1 MDLFKI
7 KSFKF
12 FIFFALGL
20 LIFLQ
25 GIFMLPVLDRDEARF
40 ATATKNMLE
49 TGDFIDIE
57 LEGVKRYKKPI
68 GIYWA
73 QSLTTNLLG
82 SEPYDKIWTYRIP
95 SLLGVMLSILLVFF
109 STKNIYGSNIAS
121 TAIVLLSCSFLLITE
136 IHQAKSDGLLFL
148 CINVC
153 NFILLHALKNKGK
166 NIKLNK
172 ILLFWIFLAFGTLIK
187 GPIIFIY
194 SILPVIVFT
203 LVKGNNELKIFFKN
217 YLGYLVYF
225 SIVLPWFILITIK
238 SDWFFWKESLGH
250 DLFKKVVSSQES
262 HGFFPGYYF
271 ISFYL
276 FFWPG
281 CIYIIPVIRSF
292 YYKIKKFEINHENL
306 FLVCII
312 VPGYLVYELIPTKL
326 PHYILPIYPALSILV
341 AVFLNENSKNT
352 QILFKPIYLPL
363 FLVFPLSIVSL
374 HTYAINEFS
383 FFDLYFFTLI
393 FVFAVI
399 ILFCLNF
406 FKRKKLK
413 EFLMF
418 ALLFQTLNYF
428 SIIYYLNPNLEKL
441 WIAKNISNYSDLY
454 KNYEI
459 YHYGFNEPS
468 LVFMMGHK
476 SKRKSINDVKD
487 IIKSKKEFLF
497 FVSGDES
504 EKFIEFSKDKENFKF
519 VESFIGYNYSQGK
532 YISTSV
538 FKSYGSH

>member
-7 KSFKF
+7 KNLKF
-12 FIFFALGL
+12 FIFFSLGL

-73 QSLTTNLLG
+73 QSFATNLLG

-95 SLLGVMLSILLVFF
+95 SFLGIMLSVLLIFF
-109 STKNIYGSNIAS
+109 STKNIYGVKIAS
-121 TAIVLLSCSFLLITE
+121 TVIILLSCSFLLITE
-136 IHQAKSDGLLFL
+136 MHQAKSDGLLFL

-153 NFILLHALKNKGK
+153 NFLLLYTLKKNGK

-172 ILLFWIFLAFGTLIK
+172 ILLFWVFLAFGTLIK

-194 SILPVIVFT
+194 VVLPMVVFT
-203 LVKGNNELKIFFKN
+203 IVKGNNVLKVFFKN
-217 YLGYLVYF
+217 YLGYIVYF
-225 SIVLPWFILITIK
+225 SIVLPWFIIITIK
-238 SDWFFWKESLGH
+238 SDWSFWKESLGH

-281 CIYIIPVIRSF
+281 CIYLFPVIRSF
-292 YYKIKKFEINHENL
+292 FLKIKKFEINQENL

-312 VPGYLVYELIPTKL
+312 LPGYIVYEIIPTKL
-326 PHYILPIYPALSILV
+326 PHYVLPIYPALSILT

-352 QILFKPIYLPL
+352 QILLKPIYLPL
-363 FLVFPLSIVSL
+363 FLIFPFAIVSIY
-374 HTYAINEFS
+374 TYAIYEFS
-383 FFDLYFFTLI
+383 IFDIYFFILI
-393 FVFAVI
+393 FLFI
-399 ILFCLNF
+399 IIIIFCLNF

-413 EFLMF
+413 ELLVIT
-418 ALLFQTLNYF
+418 LLFQILNYF
-428 SIIYYLNPNLEKL
+428 SIIYYLNPNLKKL

-454 KNYEI
+454 NNYEI

-476 SKRKSINDVKD
+476 SKRKGIEDVKD
-487 IIKSKKEFLF
+487 IINNKKEFLF

-504 EKFIEFSKDKENFKF
+504 EKFMEFSRDKENFKF
-519 VESFIGYNYSQGK
+519 VESFIGYNYSKGK
-532 YISTSV
+532 YILTSV
-538 FKSYGSH
+538 FKSHGSH

>member
-7 KSFKF
+7 KNFKF
-12 FIFFALGL
+12 FIFFSLGL

-73 QSLTTNLLG
+73 QSFATNLLG

-95 SLLGVMLSILLVFF
+95 SFLGIMLSILLIFF
-109 STKNIYGSNIAS
+109 STKNIYGVKIAS
-121 TAIVLLSCSFLLITE
+121 TVIILLSSSFLLITE
-136 IHQAKSDGLLFL
+136 MHQAKSDGLLFL

-153 NFILLHALKNKGK
+153 NFLLLYTLKRKGK
-166 NIKLNK
+166 NIKLDK
-172 ILLFWIFLAFGTLIK
+172 ILLFWIFMAFGTLIK

-194 SILPVIVFT
+194 VILPVIVFT
-203 LVKGNNELKIFFKN
+203 VVKGNNVLKIFFKN
-217 YLGYLVYF
+217 YFGYIVYF
-225 SIVLPWFILITIK
+225 SIVLPWFIVITIK
-238 SDWFFWKESLGH
+238 SDWTFWQESLGH

-281 CIYIIPVIRSF
+281 CIYLFPVIRSF
-292 YYKIKKFEINHENL
+292 FLKIKKFEINQEDL
-306 FLVCII
+306 YLVCII

-326 PHYILPIYPALSILV
+326 PHYVLPIYPALSILT

-352 QILFKPIYLPL
+352 QILLKPIYLPL
-363 FLVFPLSIVSL
+363 FLIFPLAIVSL
-374 HTYAINEFS
+374 YTYAIYEFS
-383 FFDLYFFTLI
+383 LFDSYFFIQIFLFILI
-393 FVFAVI
+393 I
-399 ILFCLNF
+399 ILCLNLF
-406 FKRKKLK
+406 TRKRLK
-413 EFLMF
+413 EFLLIT
-418 ALLFQTLNYF
+418 LLFQTFNYF
-428 SIIYYLNPNLEKL
+428 SIIYYLNPNLKKL
-441 WIAKNISNYSDLY
+441 WIAKNISNYSELY
-454 KNYEI
+454 NSYEI

-476 SKRKSINDVKD
+476 SERKSLDDVKD
-487 IIKSKKEFLF
+487 IINNNKEFLF

-504 EKFIEFSKDKENFKF
+504 EKFMKFSKDKENFKF

-532 YISTSV
+532 YILTSV
-538 FKSYGSH
+538 FKSHGSH

>member
-7 KSFKF
+7 KNLKF
-12 FIFFALGL
+12 FIFFSLGL

-73 QSLTTNLLG
+73 QSFATNLLG

-95 SLLGVMLSILLVFF
+95 SFLGIMLSVLLIFF
-109 STKNIYGSNIAS
+109 STKNIYGVKIAS
-121 TAIVLLSCSFLLITE
+121 TVIILLSCSFLLITE
-136 IHQAKSDGLLFL
+136 MHQAKSDGLLFL

-153 NFILLHALKNKGK
+153 NFLLLYTLKKNGK

-172 ILLFWIFLAFGTLIK
+172 ILLFWVFLAFGTLIK

-194 SILPVIVFT
+194 VVLPMVVFT
-203 LVKGNNELKIFFKN
+203 IVKGNNVLKVFFKN
-217 YLGYLVYF
+217 YLGYIVYF
-225 SIVLPWFILITIK
+225 SIVLPWFIIITIK
-238 SDWFFWKESLGH
+238 SDWSFWKESLGH

-281 CIYIIPVIRSF
+281 CIYLFPVIRSF
-292 YYKIKKFEINHENL
+292 FLKIKKFEINQENL

-312 VPGYLVYELIPTKL
+312 LPGYIVYEIIPTKL
-326 PHYILPIYPALSILV
+326 PHYVLPIYPALSILT

-352 QILFKPIYLPL
+352 QILLKPIYLPL
-363 FLVFPLSIVSL
+363 FLIFPFAIVSIY
-374 HTYAINEFS
+374 TYAIYEFS
-383 FFDLYFFTLI
+383 IFDIYFFILI
-393 FVFAVI
+393 FLFI
-399 ILFCLNF
+399 IIIIFCLNF

-413 EFLMF
+413 ELLVI
-418 ALLFQTLNYF
+418 ALLFQILNYF
-428 SIIYYLNPNLEKL
+428 SIIYYLNPNLKKL

-454 KNYEI
+454 NNYEI

-476 SKRKSINDVKD
+476 SKRKGIEDVKD
-487 IIKSKKEFLF
+487 IINNKKEFLF

-504 EKFIEFSKDKENFKF
+504 EKFMEFSRDKENFKF
-519 VESFIGYNYSQGK
+519 VESFIGYNYSKGK
-532 YISTSV
+532 YILTSV
-538 FKSYGSH
+538 FKSHGSH